1 MILFLDVLASFF
13 MVVMGGVG
21 FRRGFI
27 EEMGRLLGLIIST
40 IFALNYYLDLAG
52 LILSIVSVNTFVIMV
67 ISFSFIFALI
77 LFIIRVMTRFFHI
90 LLTSRGSKFA
100 NRSMGFLF
108 GAVKGMIILMLLYW
122 TVDLFPEKKW
132 AAIIR
137 NESYLSKTFTNTR
150 YAIIDIF
157 HLTDPVQQEKIFI
170 QNRLSEI
177 KESLNT
183 SEENLQY
190 FLENNQNI
198 FRLHF
203 F

>member
-52 LILSIVSVNTFVIMV
+52 FILSIVPVNTFVIMV

-77 LFIIRVMTRFFHI
+77 LFITRVMTRFFHI
-90 LLTSRGSKFA
+90 LLTSRGTKFA

-132 AAIIR
+132 ASIIR
-137 NESYLSKTFTNTR
+137 KESYLSKTFTNTR
-150 YAIIDIF
+150 HVIIDIF
-157 HLTDPVQQEKIFI
+157 HLNDPVQQGEIFI
-170 QNRLSEI
+170 QDVI
-177 KESLNT
+177 KRDRVT
-183 SEENLQY
+183 GGK
-190 FLENNQNI
+190 
-198 FRLHF
+198 
-203 F
+203 

>member
-52 LILSIVSVNTFVIMV
+52 LILSIMPVNTFVIMV
-67 ISFSFIFALI
+67 ISFAIIFALM
-77 LFIIRVMTRFFHI
+77 LFITRVLTRFFHI
-90 LLTSRGSKFA
+90 LLTSSGTKFA

-132 AAIIR
+132 ATIIR
-137 NESYLSKTFTNTR
+137 NESYLSKTFTNSR
-150 YAIIDIF
+150 HVIIDIF
-157 HLTDPVQQEKIFI
+157 HLTDPVHQGELFIKDVIKRNRAAVDQEI
-170 QNRLSEI
+170 
-177 KESLNT
+177 
-183 SEENLQY
+183 
-190 FLENNQNI
+190 
-198 FRLHF
+198 
-203 F
+203 

>member
-77 LFIIRVMTRFFHI
+77 LFITRVMTRFFHI
-90 LLTSRGSKFA
+90 LLTSRGTKFA

-132 AAIIR
+132 ASIIR
-137 NESYLSKTFTNTR
+137 KESYLSKTFTNTR

-157 HLTDPVQQEKIFI
+157 HLTDPVQQGEIFI
-170 QNRLSEI
+170 QNMI
-177 KESLNT
+177 KRDRVAGVK
-183 SEENLQY
+183 EN
-190 FLENNQNI
+190 
-198 FRLHF
+198 
-203 F
+203 

>member
-13 MVVMGGVG
+13 MVIMGAVG

-52 LILSIVSVNTFVIMV
+52 LIQSIMPVNTFVIMV
-67 ISFSFIFALI
+67 ISFAIIFALM
-77 LFIIRVMTRFFHI
+77 LFITRVLTRFFHI
-90 LLTSRGSKFA
+90 LLTSSGTKFA

-132 AAIIR
+132 ATIIR
-137 NESYLSKTFTNTR
+137 KESYLSKTFTDTR
-150 YAIIDIF
+150 HVIIDIF
-157 HLTDPVQQEKIFI
+157 HLTDPVHQGELFIKDVIKRDRTAEDQEI
-170 QNRLSEI
+170 
-177 KESLNT
+177 
-183 SEENLQY
+183 
-190 FLENNQNI
+190 
-198 FRLHF
+198 
-203 F
+203 

>member
-52 LILSIVSVNTFVIMV
+52 LILSVATVNTFVIMV
-67 ISFSFIFALI
+67 ISFAIIFALM
-77 LFIIRVMTRFFHI
+77 LFITRVLTRFFHI
-90 LLTSRGSKFA
+90 LLTSSGTKFA

-132 AAIIR
+132 AAVIR
-137 NESYLSKTFTNTR
+137 KESYLSKTFTDTR
-150 YAIIDIF
+150 HVIIDIF
-157 HLTDPVQQEKIFI
+157 HLNDPVHQGELFI
-170 QNRLSEI
+170 QDMIKRDRTAGGQEI
-177 KESLNT
+177 
-183 SEENLQY
+183 
-190 FLENNQNI
+190 
-198 FRLHF
+198 
-203 F
+203 

>member
-67 ISFSFIFALI
+67 ISFAIIFALM
-77 LFIIRVMTRFFHI
+77 LFITRVLTRFFHI
-90 LLTSRGSKFA
+90 LLTSSGTKFA

-132 AAIIR
+132 ATIIR
-137 NESYLSKTFTNTR
+137 KESYLSKTFTDTR
-150 YAIIDIF
+150 HVIIDIF
-157 HLTDPVQQEKIFI
+157 HLTDPVHQGELFI
-170 QNRLSEI
+170 QDVI
-177 KESLNT
+177 KRDRAAGG
-183 SEENLQY
+183 Q
-190 FLENNQNI
+190 
-198 FRLHF
+198 
-203 F
+203 

>member
-13 MVVMGGVG
+13 MIVMGGVG

-27 EEMGRLLGLIIST
+27 EEMGRLLGLIIAT

-67 ISFSFIFALI
+67 ISFSIIFALM
-77 LFIIRVMTRFFHI
+77 LFITRVLTRFFHI
-90 LLTSRGSKFA
+90 LLTSSGTKFA

-108 GAVKGMIILMLLYW
+108 GAVKGMIILMLFYW

-137 NESYLSKTFTNTR
+137 KESYFSKTFTDTR
-150 YAIIDIF
+150 HVIIDIF
-157 HLTDPVQQEKIFI
+157 HLTDPVHLGEIFI
-170 QNRLSEI
+170 QDVIKRDRAAGGPEI
-177 KESLNT
+177 
-183 SEENLQY
+183 
-190 FLENNQNI
+190 
-198 FRLHF
+198 
-203 F
+203 

>member
-13 MVVMGGVG
+13 IVVMGGVG

-67 ISFSFIFALI
+67 ISFAIIFALM
-77 LFIIRVMTRFFHI
+77 LFITRVLTRFFHI
-90 LLTSRGSKFA
+90 LLTSSGTKFA

-122 TVDLFPEKKW
+122 TVDLYPEKKW
-132 AAIIR
+132 ASIIR
-137 NESYLSKTFTNTR
+137 EESYLSKTFTDTR
-150 YAIIDIF
+150 HVIIDIF
-157 HLTDPVQQEKIFI
+157 HLNDPVHQGELFI
-170 QNRLSEI
+170 QDVINRDRTAGGREI
-177 KESLNT
+177 
-183 SEENLQY
+183 
-190 FLENNQNI
+190 
-198 FRLHF
+198 
-203 F
+203 

>member
-40 IFALNYYLDLAG
+40 IFALKYYLDLAG
-52 LILSIVSVNTFVIMV
+52 LILSIVPINTFVIMV
-67 ISFSFIFALI
+67 ISFAFIFALM
-77 LFIIRVMTRFFHI
+77 LFITRVLTRFFHI
-90 LLTSRGSKFA
+90 LLTSSGTKFA

-132 AAIIR
+132 ASIIR
-137 NESYLSKTFTNTR
+137 EESYLSKTFTDTR
-150 YAIIDIF
+150 HVVIDIF
-157 HLTDPVQQEKIFI
+157 HLNDPVHQGELFI
-170 QNRLSEI
+170 QDVIKRDRRAVGQEI
-177 KESLNT
+177 
-183 SEENLQY
+183 
-190 FLENNQNI
+190 
-198 FRLHF
+198 
-203 F
+203 

>member
-150 YAIIDIF
+150 HVIIDIF
-157 HLTDPVQQEKIFI
+157 HLNDPVQQGEKFI
-170 QNRLSEI
+170 QDVI
-177 KESLNT
+177 KRDRVT
-183 SEENLQY
+183 GGK
-190 FLENNQNI
+190 
-198 FRLHF
+198 
-203 F
+203 

>member
-13 MVVMGGVG
+13 MVVMGSVG

-40 IFALNYYLDLAG
+40 LFALNYYLDMAG

-67 ISFSFIFALI
+67 ISFAIIFALM
-77 LFIIRVMTRFFHI
+77 LFITRVLTRFFHI
-90 LLTSRGSKFA
+90 LLTSSGTKFA

-132 AAIIR
+132 ATIIR
-137 NESYLSKTFTNTR
+137 KESYLSKTFTDTR
-150 YAIIDIF
+150 HVIIDIF
-157 HLTDPVQQEKIFI
+157 HLNDPVHQGELFI
-170 QNRLSEI
+170 QDMIKQDRAAEGQEI
-177 KESLNT
+177 
-183 SEENLQY
+183 
-190 FLENNQNI
+190 
-198 FRLHF
+198 
-203 F
+203 

>member
-13 MVVMGGVG
+13 MFVMGGVG

-52 LILSIVSVNTFVIMV
+52 LILGIVSVNTFVIMV
-67 ISFSFIFALI
+67 ISFAIIFSLM
-77 LFIIRVMTRFFHI
+77 LFITRVLTRFFHI
-90 LLTSRGSKFA
+90 LLTSSGTKFA

-132 AAIIR
+132 ATIIR
-137 NESYLSKTFTNTR
+137 KESYLSKTFSNTR
-150 YAIIDIF
+150 HIIIDIF
-157 HLTDPVQQEKIFI
+157 HLTDPVRQGEIFI
-170 QNRLSEI
+170 QNMI
-177 KESLNT
+177 KRDSSIGKKSMMLWPSMLT
-183 SEENLQY
+183 
-190 FLENNQNI
+190 
-198 FRLHF
+198 
-203 F
+203 

>member
-40 IFALNYYLDLAG
+40 IFALKYYLDLAG
-52 LILSIVSVNTFVIMV
+52 LILSIVPINTFVIMV
-67 ISFSFIFALI
+67 ISFAIIFALM
-77 LFIIRVMTRFFHI
+77 LFITRVLTRFFHI
-90 LLTSRGSKFA
+90 LLTSSGTKFA

-132 AAIIR
+132 ASIIR
-137 NESYLSKTFTNTR
+137 EESYLSKTFNDTR
-150 YAIIDIF
+150 HVIIDIF
-157 HLTDPVQQEKIFI
+157 HLNDPVHQGELFIRDVIKRDRRAGGQEI
-170 QNRLSEI
+170 
-177 KESLNT
+177 
-183 SEENLQY
+183 
-190 FLENNQNI
+190 
-198 FRLHF
+198 
-203 F
+203 

>member
-52 LILSIVSVNTFVIMV
+52 LILSLMPVNTFVIMV
-67 ISFSFIFALI
+67 ISFAIIFALM
-77 LFIIRVMTRFFHI
+77 LFITRVLTRFFHI
-90 LLTSRGSKFA
+90 LLTSRGTKFA

-122 TVDLFPEKKW
+122 TVDLFPKNKW
-132 AAIIR
+132 ATIIR
-137 NESYLSKTFTNTR
+137 KESYLSKTFTNTR
-150 YAIIDIF
+150 LVIIDIF
-157 HLTDPVQQEKIFI
+157 HLTDPVYQGEIFI
-170 QNRLSEI
+170 QDMIKRDRFTREKEI
-177 KESLNT
+177 
-183 SEENLQY
+183 
-190 FLENNQNI
+190 
-198 FRLHF
+198 
-203 F
+203 

>member
-13 MVVMGGVG
+13 MVVMGSVG

-40 IFALNYYLDLAG
+40 LFALNYYLDMAG

-67 ISFSFIFALI
+67 ISFAIIFALM
-77 LFIIRVMTRFFHI
+77 LFITRVLTRFFHI
-90 LLTSRGSKFA
+90 LLTSSGTKFA

-137 NESYLSKTFTNTR
+137 EESYLSKTFTDTR
-150 YAIIDIF
+150 HVIIDIF
-157 HLTDPVQQEKIFI
+157 HLNDPVHQGELFI
-170 QNRLSEI
+170 QDVIKRDRAAGGQEI
-177 KESLNT
+177 
-183 SEENLQY
+183 
-190 FLENNQNI
+190 
-198 FRLHF
+198 
-203 F
+203 